1 MSGGSEER
9 LAQAVGRAMYDA
21 DNASRAL
28 GMVLDEIRPGLARMR
43 MTVRGDMINGHDL
56 CHGGLIF
63 TLADSAF
70 AFACNARN
78 QVTVAAGAEIHFISS
93 AKKGETLVAVAR
105 ERAGAGRSGIYDIEV
120 SDSASGRLI
129 ALFRGRSHRIEGV
142 IVKEAPHSRPLPVG
156 EGPASAGG

>member
-1 MSGGSEER
+1 MSGTGEER
-9 LAQAVGRAMYDA
+9 IAQAVGRAMYDA
-21 DNASRAL
+21 DDASRAL
-28 GMVLDEIRPGLARMR
+28 GMVLDEIGPGHAKMR
-43 MTVRGDMINGHDL
+43 MTVRDDMINGHEL

-78 QVTVAAGAEIHFISS
+78 QITVAAGAEIHFISS
-93 AKKGETLVAVAR
+93 AKKGETLIAVAH

-129 ALFRGRSHRIEGV
+129 ALFRGRSHRIEGS
-142 IVKEAPHSRPLPVG
+142 IVDMGSIAP
-156 EGPASAGG
+156 